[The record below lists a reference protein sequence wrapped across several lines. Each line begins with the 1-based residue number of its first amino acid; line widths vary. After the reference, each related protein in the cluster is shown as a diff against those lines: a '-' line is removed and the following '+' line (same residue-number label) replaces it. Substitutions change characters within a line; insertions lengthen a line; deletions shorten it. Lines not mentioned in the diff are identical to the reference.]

1 MTSPLNA
8 SDSYRYSMNENR
20 RNQSMSDMQ
29 RDPRKRRG
37 ENNSDSGSGIGL
49 EQRNEY
55 IRDSSRDRRPSS
67 ERYPSEDSVH
77 RKSRIDRGQMNRSP
91 MRSVSRSR
99 SKSPAYRGGRGGDR
113 DPRDPRIEN
122 SNNTRDEWTKT
133 TDAFLKN
140 LGTASN
146 KSNEQVIYNK
156 YPFFSFINYI
166 IF

>member
-8 SDSYRYSMNENR
+8 GDSYRYSMNENR

-55 IRDSSRDRRPSS
+55 IRDGHPGS

-77 RKSRIDRGQMNRSP
+77 RKSRMDRGQMNRSP

-99 SKSPAYRGGRGGDR
+99 SKSPPYRSGRAGDR

-122 SNNTRDEWTKT
+122 INNTRDEWTKT

-140 LGTASN
+140 IGTASN
-146 KSNEQVIYNK
+146 KSNDQVIYNIL
-156 YPFFSFINYI
+156 YNHQLR
-166 IF
+166 

>member
-1 MTSPLNA
+1 MASPLNA
-8 SDSYRYSMNENR
+8 NDSYRYPMNENR

-55 IRDSSRDRRPSS
+55 IRENSRDGRH
-67 ERYPSEDSVH
+67 PSEDSVH
-77 RKSRIDRGQMNRSP
+77 RKSRMDRGQMNRSP
-91 MRSVSRSR
+91 IRSVSRSR
-99 SKSPAYRGGRGGDR
+99 SKSPTYRSGRGGDR

-146 KSNEQVIYNK
+146 KSNEQVIYIQI
-156 YPFFSFINYI
+156 YFLFIHQFYHLH
-166 IF
+166 F